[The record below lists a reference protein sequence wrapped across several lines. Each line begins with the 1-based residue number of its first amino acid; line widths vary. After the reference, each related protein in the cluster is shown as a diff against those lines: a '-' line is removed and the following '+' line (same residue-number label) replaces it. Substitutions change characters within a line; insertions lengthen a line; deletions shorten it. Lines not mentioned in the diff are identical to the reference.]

1 MAQLSLCSSDLRRK
15 SAFRGKRG
23 IDGRLVAGRCLQQGL
38 RAPKRQLGIVML
50 RLQLLHRCLV
60 SLNLR
65 LKWGLLEAVKQIA
78 LFDLGALDEE
88 LLLEERAD
96 PGNERHPSHR
106 LDPADELVG
115 LRHLLALGVHHPD
128 RWRPTGGR
136 LSLGPGREQAAKK
149 GQ

>member
-1 MAQLSLCSSDLRRK
+1 M
-15 SAFRGKRG
+15 
-23 IDGRLVAGRCLQQGL
+23 V
-38 RAPKRQLGIVML
+38 L
-50 RLQLLHRCLV
+50 RLQLLHRCLI

-65 LKWGLLEAVKQIA
+65 LKRGLLEAVKQIA

-106 LDPADELVG
+106 LDPADELVSLG
-115 LRHLLALGVHHPD
+115 HLLALGAHHPD
-128 RWRPTGGR
+128 RRWPTGR
-136 LSLGPGREQAAKK
+136 WLSVGPGRKQAGEK